1 MNHSDRTGR
10 GVAVCAVIT
19 ALMLAGCAT
28 TGGSPTGV
36 GGRVKQDPVLER
48 AVEVFLTECLHAR
61 VDDVAKMKATLKKKP
76 IDAQGQVSIQADDA
90 PGQVSIQT
98 AEVRSGQTVLKL
110 LAERKENRTDSY
122 RLIKQEYVDSPGPY
136 WKQAVLLLKVLGYTC
151 IETESF

>member
-61 VDDVAKMKATLKKKP
+61 IDDVAKMKATLKKKP
-76 IDAQGQVSIQADDA
+76 IDAQGQVSIQ
-90 PGQVSIQT
+90 T
-98 AEVRSGQTVLKL
+98 AEVRAGQTVLNL

-136 WKQAVLLLKVLGYTC
+136 WNQAVLLLKVLGYTC

>member
-1 MNHSDRTGR
+1 MNHSGR
-10 GVAVCAVIT
+10 AGFGVAVCAVVMT

-76 IDAQGQVSIQADDA
+76 IDAQGQVSIQ
-90 PGQVSIQT
+90 T
-98 AEVRSGQTVLKL
+98 AEVRAGQTVLNL

-136 WKQAVLLLKVLGYTC
+136 WNQAVLLLKVLGYTC
-151 IETESF
+151 IETDAF

>member
-61 VDDVAKMKATLKKKP
+61 VDDMAKMKATLEKQP
-76 IDAQGQVSIQADDA
+76 IDAQGQVSIQ
-90 PGQVSIQT
+90 T
-98 AEVRSGQTVLKL
+98 AEVRAGQIVLNL

-136 WKQAVLLLKVLGYTC
+136 WNQAVLLLKALGYTC

>member
-1 MNHSDRTGR
+1 MNHSGR
-10 GVAVCAVIT
+10 AGFGVAVCAVVMT

-48 AVEVFLTECLHAR
+48 AVEVFLTECLHAS

-76 IDAQGQVSIQADDA
+76 IDAQGQVSIQ
-90 PGQVSIQT
+90 T
-98 AEVRSGQTVLKL
+98 AEVRAGQTVLNL

-136 WKQAVLLLKVLGYTC
+136 WNQAVLLLKVLGYTC

>member
-1 MNHSDRTGR
+1 MKGYESMDHSGRTGM
-10 GVAVCAVIT
+10 GVAVCAMIT

-36 GGRVKQDPVLER
+36 GGRVKQDPALER

-61 VDDVAKMKATLKKKP
+61 VDDVAKMKATLEKQP
-76 IDAQGQVSIQADDA
+76 ID
-90 PGQVSIQT
+90 PLGQVSIQT
-98 AEVRSGQTVLKL
+98 AEVRSGQAVLEL

-136 WKQAVLLLKVLGYTC
+136 WNQAVLLLKVLGYRC
-151 IETESF
+151 IETEAF

>member
-1 MNHSDRTGR
+1 MNHSGRTGM
-10 GVAVCAVIT
+10 GIAVCAVVMT

-76 IDAQGQVSIQADDA
+76 IDAQGQVSIQ
-90 PGQVSIQT
+90 T
-98 AEVRSGQTVLKL
+98 AEVRAGQTVLNL

-136 WKQAVLLLKVLGYTC
+136 WNQAVLLLKVLGYTC

>member
-1 MNHSDRTGR
+1 M
-10 GVAVCAVIT
+10 CAVIT

-28 TGGSPTGV
+28 TGGSTTGV
-36 GGRVKQDPVLER
+36 GVRVKQDPALER

-61 VDDVAKMKATLKKKP
+61 IDDVGKMKATLKKQP
-76 IDAQGQVSIQADDA
+76 IDAQGQVSIQ
-90 PGQVSIQT
+90 T
-98 AEVRSGQTVLKL
+98 AEVRAGQTVLNL

-136 WKQAVLLLKVLGYTC
+136 WNQAVLLLKVLGYTC